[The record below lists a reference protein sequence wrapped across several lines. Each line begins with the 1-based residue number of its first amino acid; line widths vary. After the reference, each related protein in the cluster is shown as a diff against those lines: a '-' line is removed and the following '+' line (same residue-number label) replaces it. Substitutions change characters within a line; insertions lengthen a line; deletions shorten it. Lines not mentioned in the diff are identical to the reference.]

1 MPPQDDEFEGFDT
14 WVLKL
19 PVRFQLDMPEDARA
33 TYDALCAMTD
43 PDQGYNAELDRELAL
58 LPIPEEDEGLEPL

>member
-1 MPPQDDEFEGFDT
+1 M
-14 WVLKL
+14 LKL

-43 PDQGYNAELDRELAL
+43 PDQGYNAGLDRELAL